1 MKLRSVGF
9 LAGLGGLLLSGN
21 AMAQDPA
28 APAAAPPAEPAPAL
42 PPPSEPAPAAPAAQG
57 TADAGGQAQVGMA
70 LPGAAP
76 VAQAA
81 PGNTDHDAVIGRL
94 AVGFL
99 GFRNMVIS
107 TSADTAGQQVIP
119 FEAPV
124 VGVRYWIDQML
135 GLDLGIGLSISGGS
149 TEESP
154 VIPPAPSTL
163 DLQGFT
169 VFMAHAGVPL
179 ALASGRHYSF
189 QIIPEVNLGIANSSV
204 EMAGQETRFSGF
216 HLDIGM
222 RAGAEIQFG
231 FIGIPELGLQGGVG
245 LGFAMDNTNGTAD
258 ATVGAPEQSFDV
270 SRNRFATSVGDNPW
284 NIFTSNIA
292 ALYYF

>member
-1 MKLRSVGF
+1 MKLRSVGI

-28 APAAAPPAEPAPAL
+28 APAPAPAAEPAPAL
-42 PPPSEPAPAAPAAQG
+42 PPPSEPAAAPAQPAQ
-57 TADAGGQAQVGMA
+57 AGGQAQVGMA

-76 VAQAA
+76 AAEAA

-94 AVGFL
+94 AVGYL
-99 GFRNMVIS
+99 GLRTMLIS
-107 TSADTAGQQVIP
+107 TSPIANAQAQIP
-119 FEAPV
+119 FEAPI

-135 GLDLGIGLSISGGS
+135 GLDLGVGLSISGGS
-149 TEESP
+149 TEQSP

-163 DLQGFT
+163 DLQGYT

-179 ALASGRHYSF
+179 ALASGKHYSF
-189 QIIPEVNLGIANSSV
+189 QIIPEVNLGIANSSIEV
-204 EMAGQETRFSGF
+204 MGFETRFSGF

-222 RAGAEIQFG
+222 RAGAEVQFG
-231 FIGIPELGLQGGVG
+231 FIGIPELGLQAGVG
-245 LGFAMDNTNGTAD
+245 LGFQMDTTNGTAD
-258 ATVGAPEQSFDV
+258 ATVGTPETSFDV
-270 SRNRFATSVGDNPW
+270 STNRFATSVGDNPW
-284 NIFTSNIA
+284 NIFTSNVA